1 MPGYAEQGARA
12 LLVGPGTMMYN
23 DLPMEVSKPIG
34 HSRTLPI
41 VVEQIVP
48 SRVCFTCDVCCRF
61 PERDSPLR
69 PYFTREE
76 IQAAIARGISPE
88 AFPDHTGSKVAVV
101 PHGEGYRC
109 PAFQPETGQC
119 GIYEDRPLDCRL
131 YPIAVMWDR
140 TRTDVVM
147 GWDSKCPFI
156 RDNRE
161 SAESRAYV
169 ERIAAFLESQE
180 TVEVFIANLQLISSF
195 QDDVIVLRRLDR
207 LTRSLRSARR
217 PPAR

>member
-1 MPGYAEQGARA
+1 MPGYGEQGAQA
-12 LLVGPGTMMYN
+12 LLVGLGTMMYN
-23 DLPMEVSKPIG
+23 DPPMEVSKPLG
-34 HSRTLPI
+34 RLRTLPI

-76 IQAAIARGISPE
+76 IQAAIARGIPS
-88 AFPDHTGSKVAVV
+88 ASFPDHAGSKVAVV
-101 PHGEGYRC
+101 PHGEGFQC

-119 GIYEDRPLDCRL
+119 GIHEDRPLDCRL
-131 YPIAVMWDR
+131 YPVAVMWARDH
-140 TRTDVVM
+140 TEVVM

-156 RDNRE
+156 RDNLE

-169 ERIAAFLESQE
+169 ERTAAFLESQL
-180 TVEVFIANLQLISSF
+180 TVKVFISNQQLIGSF
-195 QDDVIVLRRLDR
+195 QDDVIVLRRLNR
-207 LTRSLRSARR
+207 LTQGLRAASQRTSR
-217 PPAR
+217 

>member
-61 PERDSPLR
+61 PERDSSLR
-69 PYFTREE
+69 PYFTRDE
-76 IQAAIARGISPE
+76 IQAAIARGISPD
-88 AFPDHTGSKVAVV
+88 AFPDHGGAKVAVV

-109 PAFQPETGQC
+109 PAFQPETGRC
-119 GIYEDRPLDCRL
+119 GIHEDRPLDCRL
-131 YPIAVMWDR
+131 YPVAVMWDSGHAE
-140 TRTDVVM
+140 VVM

-156 RDNRE
+156 RDNLE
-161 SAESRAYV
+161 SVESQAYV
-169 ERIAAFLESQE
+169 ERTAALLESE
-180 TVEVFIANLQLISSF
+180 ATVRIFLANTQLVGVF
-195 QDDVIVLRRLDR
+195 QDDVIVLRRLNR
-207 LTRSLRSARR
+207 LTRALRVASQRASQ
-217 PPAR
+217 